1 MSEVSELTAWTPWL
15 RPAWHPR
22 SEPMSNEDW
31 VARLSGTGPRHD
43 AAVARLHDLLLRAGW
58 HQVNRMP
65 ESAALGARRRE
76 DIVHAAADEA
86 TVSVLARL
94 DAFEGRSRFTTWV
107 YKFGIL
113 HTAVEVRR
121 AAWRD
126 REIDLES
133 VPEPPTTETAPEDW
147 AEARDLSA
155 AVSRGLDSAL
165 TPHQRRVAL
174 ALLVEGVP
182 IDVLADRLG
191 TNRNALYK
199 TLHDARK
206 ALRSYLA
213 EHGYLGPE
221 PTKEVIR

>member
-1 MSEVSELTAWTPWL
+1 
-15 RPAWHPR
+15 
-22 SEPMSNEDW
+22 MSNEDW
-31 VARLSGTGPRHD
+31 VAELSSAGPLHD
-43 AAVARLHDLLLRAGW
+43 AAVARLHDLLLRAAW
-58 HQVNRMP
+58 HQVNRMA
-65 ESAALGARRRE
+65 ESTRLGSRRRE
-76 DIVHAAADEA
+76 EIVHAAADEA
-86 TVSVLARL
+86 TMSVLARL
-94 DAFEGRSRFTTWV
+94 DAFEGRSRFTTWA

-121 AAWRD
+121 SAWRD

-133 VPEPPTTETAPEDW
+133 VPEPSDTDTGPEDW

-155 AVSRGLDSAL
+155 AVSEGLVSAL

-191 TNRNALYK
+191 TTRNALYK

-213 EHGYLGPE
+213 ARGFLNAS